1 MKKIKKLVS
10 SFLIVALT
18 ISILPQAY
26 AAAKTNYA
34 AIDAENQ
41 KKILVYVNQYR
52 QKRGLPPL
60 KMNKL
65 ISQEAERHSRD
76 MGTHRVPFG
85 HQYFSKRIKRIF
97 DDIQQCHGGAEN
109 VAYNYRD
116 AKIVVEQWLTSPGH
130 RRNIEGRYNLTG
142 IGLAR
147 DSRGKLYFT
156 QIFVRTDNAAY
167 LG

>member
-1 MKKIKKLVS
+1 
-10 SFLIVALT
+10 
-18 ISILPQAY
+18 
-26 AAAKTNYA
+26 
-34 AIDAENQ
+34 
-41 KKILVYVNQYR
+41 
-52 QKRGLPPL
+52 
-60 KMNKL
+60 MNKL

-76 MGTHRVPFG
+76 MANHRIPFG
-85 HQYFSKRIKRIF
+85 HQYFSTRIKRIF
-97 DDIQQCHGGAEN
+97 DEIQQCRGGAEN